1 MSFTAGIWDYPSPSS
16 ITPPMTAC
24 ASSTSVTSPSSSPP
38 DSSFQVQSRPLS
50 SESTPRFSISTP
62 PGTVDPAD
70 ITTTSARSNK
80 KKKALM
86 PVHQGPLREEDD
98 WTKVKDPKEKKRI
111 QNRVAQRTYRHRMK
125 ARLGEL
131 QARLDSHERSKT
143 QQTTQDSIDSST
155 SSGPVRGFTAIN
167 QMSGV
172 ESSPPPMPHDK
183 APISQS
189 QLQPPAMYE
198 RPSNL
203 GELMFQHMP
212 RNTLSSP
219 SQGQSSP
226 EANGLLSPPGHPLS
240 ERVSKVPH
248 DFVLDC
254 LRFQTQL
261 LNRLNSL
268 QNEANFTPSYAPN
281 NAVPPQRELQP
292 RTTKAAYGEATWTDW
307 DAALDNVAQAEQA
320 PCVDAFSPAHT
331 DTMEFSFDS
340 SGDGWKTDAMSKSRP
355 PAASDNSMTFP
366 ALTAA
371 TTPSAALGS
380 PTAES
385 SNQTLRPVTQSATQ
399 AAVGDHISDRIGSIM
414 ENVQAAGFDS
424 FDALVSAYYCDTFG
438 EASPL
443 ANEQRLSRNR
453 RLPKVIDDVFRATK
467 GWSTWERRGFQEE
480 ILKTAESM
488 LISEGASARSSVMAK
503 IAPLLDSYDTTNPEA
518 TAEALVN
525 LKRSIQDE
533 LPNSWALTM
542 ALASGTRN
550 SFQRDRSNTALA
562 TTLLVNFS
570 GQMPKDQLLQ
580 IVGACL

>member
-38 DSSFQVQSRPLS
+38 DTTFQVQSQPLS
-50 SESTPRFSISTP
+50 SESTPTFSISTP

-70 ITTTSARSNK
+70 ITTTPARSTK

-86 PVHQGPLREEDD
+86 PVHHGPYREEDD
-98 WTKVKDPKEKKRI
+98 WTKVTDPKEKKRI

-143 QQTTQDSIDSST
+143 QQTENSETVDSST
-155 SSGPVRGFTAIN
+155 TSASVRGFTAIN
-167 QMSGV
+167 QMSGI
-172 ESSPPPMPHDK
+172 ESSPPPMHQEK
-183 APISQS
+183 APIIQS
-189 QLQPPAMYE
+189 QMQSAMYE
-198 RPSNL
+198 RSDNEA
-203 GELMFQHMP
+203 ELIFQHLP
-212 RNTLSSP
+212 RNTLNSP
-219 SQGQSSP
+219 AQTQSSP

-268 QNEANFTPSYAPN
+268 QQEAHFTPSYTPS
-281 NAVPPQRELQP
+281 NAAPPQPLGNLTQP
-292 RTTKAAYGEATWTDW
+292 EHAQCSDSFPPNHTEA
-307 DAALDNVAQAEQA
+307 
-320 PCVDAFSPAHT
+320 
-331 DTMEFSFDS
+331 MEFSYEP
-340 SGDGWKTDAMSKSRP
+340 SGDLWKTDAMPKSRP
-355 PAASDNSMTFP
+355 PPASDNSMTFP
-366 ALTAA
+366 PLTAA
-371 TTPSAALGS
+371 ATPSAVLSS
-380 PTAES
+380 PVAEG
-385 SNQTLRPVTQSATQ
+385 SNQDLRPALQSVTQ
-399 AAVGDHISDRIGSIM
+399 AALGERIGSIM
-414 ENVQAAGFDS
+414 ETVQAAGFDS

-453 RLPKVIDDVFRATK
+453 RLPKVIDDVFQATK

-488 LISEGASARSSVMAK
+488 LISEGAGARSFVMSK
-503 IAPLLDSYDTTNPEA
+503 IEPLLDSHDPTNLEA
-518 TAEALVN
+518 TADALFN

-570 GQMPKDQLLQ
+570 GRMPKEQLLQ
-580 IVGACL
+580 ILCACL

>member
-24 ASSTSVTSPSSSPP
+24 ASSTSVTSPSSSPR
-38 DSSFQVQSRPLS
+38 DSTFQVQSQPVSL
-50 SESTPRFSISTP
+50 ESPPRFSISTP

-70 ITTTSARSNK
+70 ISTTPARSSK

-86 PVHQGPLREEDD
+86 PVYHGPYREEDD
-98 WTKVKDPKEKKRI
+98 WTKVSDPKEKKRI

-131 QARLDSHERSKT
+131 QARLDSHERNKA
-143 QQTTQDSIDSST
+143 QQTENLENVDSSST
-155 SSGPVRGFTAIN
+155 SGSVRGFTAIN
-167 QMSGV
+167 NQISGV
-172 ESSPPPMPHDK
+172 ESSPPPMPQDK
-183 APISQS
+183 TPISQS
-189 QLQPPAMYE
+189 QVQQPAMYE
-198 RPSNL
+198 RPGNEA
-203 GELMFQHMP
+203 ELVFQHLP
-212 RNTLSSP
+212 HNTLNSP
-219 SQGQSSP
+219 AQTQPSP
-226 EANGLLSPPGHPLS
+226 EANGLLSPLGQPPS

-268 QNEANFTPSYAPN
+268 QQEAHFTPSYTPS
-281 NAVPPQRELQP
+281 NAAPPQ
-292 RTTKAAYGEATWTDW
+292 T
-307 DAALDNVAQAEQA
+307 LDNLTQPEHTQ
-320 PCVDAFSPAHT
+320 CSDSFSPTNTEA
-331 DTMEFSFDS
+331 MEFSYES
-340 SGDGWKTDAMSKSRP
+340 SADLWKTDTVPKSRP
-355 PAASDNSMTFP
+355 PPTSDNSITFP
-366 ALTAA
+366 PLPAA
-371 TTPSAALGS
+371 ATPSAVLSS
-380 PTAES
+380 PVPEGPRQNLQPA
-385 SNQTLRPVTQSATQ
+385 PQSVTQ
-399 AAVGDHISDRIGSIM
+399 AALGERIGTIM
-414 ENVQAAGFDS
+414 ETVQAAGFDS
-424 FDALVSAYYCDTFG
+424 FDGLVSAYYCDTFG
-438 EASPL
+438 EASSL

-453 RLPKVIDDVFRATK
+453 RLPKVIADVFQATK

-488 LISEGASARSSVMAK
+488 LISEGAGARSSVMSK
-503 IAPLLDSYDTTNPEA
+503 IEPLIDSYDPTNPDV
-518 TAEALVN
+518 TADALIN

-570 GQMPKDQLLQ
+570 GRIPKDQLLQ
-580 IVGACL
+580 ILCACL